1 MREQDWQDAGRRWQ
15 GRSCTSSRQRRVVI
29 LRRSLGRS
37 VALAQ
42 RDDVGQL
49 PPSFAEFDDGGEIWE
64 YAVLVTSLDNEILS
78 MGQLYRD
85 RADRQNVF
93 DELKNR

>member
-1 MREQDWQDAGRRWQ
+1 MVGNLRLVLAVDVETGNEHTSRHCSPDYGKSWAIAPAMREQDWQDAGRRWQ
-15 GRSCTSSRQRRVVI
+15 GKDASCTSSRQRRVVI

-49 PPSFAEFDDGGEIWE
+49 PPLCR
-64 YAVLVTSLDNEILS
+64 V
-78 MGQLYRD
+78 R
-85 RADRQNVF
+85 
-93 DELKNR
+93 